1 MIVKHVVSG
10 LSIVLFSLLFFS
22 CHRDHSEPAQYDSA
36 TYRLKHIA
44 IAALPSP
51 YLQFLYQPDGRITGI
66 RQEANL
72 YQYYLQY
79 KNGRLDCMI
88 NKANLDFDTLKYQY
102 AGNRVVKI
110 QRSNVSMGRLEE
122 ISLYYDAA
130 GRLTVAAWL
139 KLATGQ
145 VVKKLEMRYGAGD
158 NMNAYDEYYRQG
170 DILVKTGSHEFSGFD
185 ENLNVAPNLILKDIH
200 YLQLPGIRLQKN
212 NPLEEKIIG
221 GFTDWDIHFQ
231 YAYRDSLPV
240 SKSATMTIT
249 RGDGMGRSIT
259 SLTEYAYY

>member
-1 MIVKHVVSG
+1 MTVNHVTG
-10 LSIVLFSLLFFS
+10 GGSIVLFWLLFLS
-22 CHRDHSEPAQYDSA
+22 CHRNHSEPSQDDST
-36 TYRLKHIA
+36 TYKLKHIA
-44 IAALPSP
+44 IEALPSP
-51 YLQFLYQPDGRITGI
+51 YLQFLYLPDGRITEI

-72 YQYYLQY
+72 YQYHLQY

-88 NKANLDFDTLKYQY
+88 NKAHLDFDTLKYQY

-185 ENLNVAPNLILKDIH
+185 EKINVAANLMLKDIH
-200 YLQLPGIRLQKN
+200 YLQVPGIRLQKN
-212 NPLEEKIIG
+212 NPSEEKIIG
-221 GFTDWDIHFQ
+221 RFTDWDINFR
-231 YAYRDSLPV
+231 YAYQDSLPI
-240 SKSATMTIT
+240 SKLATMTIT